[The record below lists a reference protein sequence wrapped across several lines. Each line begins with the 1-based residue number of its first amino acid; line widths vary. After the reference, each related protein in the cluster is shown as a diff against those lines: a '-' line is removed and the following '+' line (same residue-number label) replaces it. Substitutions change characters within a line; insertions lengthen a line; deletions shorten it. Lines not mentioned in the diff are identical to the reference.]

1 MALKKPVSPTK
12 GLDSSR
18 SAAMRDRI
26 RIGQNIANQLEP
38 VNSARDVAKTLGMS
52 EQGLRKAEA
61 LALFKV
67 SAKLKELFAHL
78 NNHE

>member
-1 MALKKPVSPTK
+1 MSRAKASSPTK
-12 GLDSSR
+12 GWDTSKTV
-18 SAAMRDRI
+18 AMKDRI
-26 RIGQNIANQLEP
+26 KIGQSIANQLEP
-38 VNSARDVAKTLGMS
+38 VNSARDVAKHFGIS
-52 EQGLRKAEA
+52 EQALRKAEC